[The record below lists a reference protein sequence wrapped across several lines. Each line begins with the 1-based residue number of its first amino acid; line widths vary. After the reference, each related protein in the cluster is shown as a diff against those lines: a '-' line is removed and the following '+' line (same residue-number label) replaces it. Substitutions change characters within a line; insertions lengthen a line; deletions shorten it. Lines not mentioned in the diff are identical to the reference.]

1 MIGSLRSTEWAL
13 LGLASVLTLVIAGIL
28 GGVGDS
34 PDWLPEQAP
43 RNPKDAGAK
52 AHAAPSATLESLSGT
67 WQAPLFSTDRS
78 ADRSTQQAQA
88 SNLAGLTLTGVM
100 IDGELRV
107 ALIKRA
113 DGPPLKVHQGQ
124 ALPNGWKLEKLTPT
138 QADFSSGGRTQSLSL
153 RALRLPPPSNTPPIS
168 LPRESTQ

>member
-1 MIGSLRSTEWAL
+1 MIGSLRSTEWVL
-13 LGLASVLTLVIAGIL
+13 LGVASVLTLVIAGIL
-28 GGVGDS
+28 GGLGDS

-43 RNPKDAGAK
+43 RNSKDAAAK
-52 AHAAPSATLESLSGT
+52 SPVAPTASLQSLSGT

-78 ADRSTQQAQA
+78 ADRSTQQAQV

-100 IDGELRV
+100 IDGDLRV

-113 DGPPLKVHQGQ
+113 DGPPLKVHQG
-124 ALPNGWKLEKLTPT
+124 PT
-138 QADFSSGGRTQSLSL
+138 QADFSSEGRTQSLNL

>member
-1 MIGSLRSTEWAL
+1 MIGSLRPTEWAL
-13 LGLASVLTLVIAGIL
+13 LGLAGALTLVIAGVL
-28 GGVGDS
+28 SGLADS

-43 RNPKDAGAK
+43 RNPKEAGAK
-52 AHAAPSATLESLSGT
+52 AHVAPSATLQSLSGT

-124 ALPNGWKLEKLTPT
+124 ALPNGWKLEKLSPN
-138 QADFSSGGRTQSLSL
+138 QADFSSDGRTQSLSL

>member
-28 GGVGDS
+28 GGLGDS

-43 RNPKDAGAK
+43 RNLKDAAAK
-52 AHAAPSATLESLSGT
+52 SPVAPTASLQSLSGT

-78 ADRSTQQAQA
+78 ADRSTQQAQV

-100 IDGELRV
+100 IDGDLRV

-124 ALPNGWKLEKLTPT
+124 ALPNGWKLEALSPT
-138 QADFSSGGRTQSLSL
+138 QADFSSDGRTQSLNL